1 MIPVEISAVILQG
14 LAAASEVPEGSQNT
28 HATCRIS
35 PRLENRVPFPF
46 APNMPIYQVI
56 VLAIVQGLTEFLPI
70 SSTAHLYLTSWLLG
84 WQTESLTF
92 DIALHIGTL
101 LAVVVY
107 FARDW
112 VQIIAHGFGM
122 RWGRDEELERNSG
135 LLWLLA
141 IGSVPVGVAGL
152 LFNKQA
158 EGAWRNPMVI
168 GTMMVGIGIVMGIA
182 EWMGRKTRDISGVN
196 FVDAGTI
203 GVAQALAVVPG
214 VSRSGITITAGLFRN
229 INREAAA
236 RYSFLLSTP
245 AIGAAAAKAVYD
257 LVKHKAFDPNMETAL
272 AVGIAVS
279 AVTGL
284 IVIAMFLRFL
294 RHRSLWFFVF
304 YRIIFGIMVLALAF
318 FRRPAG

>member
-1 MIPVEISAVILQG
+1 
-14 LAAASEVPEGSQNT
+14 
-28 HATCRIS
+28 
-35 PRLENRVPFPF
+35 
-46 APNMPIYQVI
+46 MPIYQVV

-101 LAVVVY
+101 LAVLIY

-141 IGSVPVGVAGL
+141 IGSIPVGVAGL

-168 GTMMVGIGIVMGIA
+168 GTHDGGDRNADGDRRMDGA
-182 EWMGRKTRDISGVN
+182 Q
-196 FVDAGTI
+196 DARYFRRQLRGCRR
-203 GVAQALAVVPG
+203 
-214 VSRSGITITAGLFRN
+214 RSGWRRRWRWCPAFR
-229 INREAAA
+229 AAA
-236 RYSFLLSTP
+236 SPS
-245 AIGAAAAKAVYD
+245 
-257 LVKHKAFDPNMETAL
+257 
-272 AVGIAVS
+272 
-279 AVTGL
+279 
-284 IVIAMFLRFL
+284 
-294 RHRSLWFFVF
+294 
-304 YRIIFGIMVLALAF
+304 
-318 FRRPAG
+318 RPACSAI